1 MKDLKDIQNSSNTQ
15 KKKNE
20 EEKKALEDKENS
32 SGFESI
38 YFGKNADIKKLD
50 KNLNMEQVEKEILNN
65 KEIKP
70 IKVEKQ
76 IYVNNQQQDNN
87 IKLEDIKDLPNI
99 NTNKP
104 TAVIVETKTYCNM
117 VKIGK
122 DGVPINANMNNNNN
136 NININ
141 VNSDNKNLSTV
152 NEISL
157 YLSGGDFLHKKID
170 ILEETLLKNSEM
182 YNTVID
188 KYENDKKSL
197 MEEIEN
203 MKNNHKAEIE
213 NLTKEKEKYLK
224 EMKDLSSSRNDN
236 QIEIENVKKE
246 LNNIKI
252 NYDDLLNNKN
262 MLEKENN
269 ENKNKYSL
277 ENSQKDDQISEL
289 KKKIDEFNRQ
299 LNKKDIENE
308 ELKNAIDELKKQKEK
323 EFNDFQ
329 KQIKDITFLKDQ
341 EISMLNDK
349 IKSEQN
355 SQNDKSL
362 VLEKNFENYKINSN
376 RMLNELTNKNN
387 ELQMQIN
394 EIPLLRQE
402 IEKYKKM
409 YETIDDENAKIHN
422 DIINLQ
428 DKFEAGGR
436 LNKDLNQKVI
446 VLERKLKSDPYF
458 AKEIMSK
465 TLFNFAFKI
474 MSENN

>member
-136 NININ
+136 ININ

-203 MKNNHKAEIE
+203 
-213 NLTKEKEKYLK
+213 
-224 EMKDLSSSRNDN
+224 
-236 QIEIENVKKE
+236 VKKE
-246 LNNIKI
+246 LNNMKIK
-252 NYDDLLNNKN
+252 YDDLLNNKN

-387 ELQMQIN
+387 ELQTQIN